1 MLISVNHIY
10 FHFSSFYCFH
20 IMSCFLVTILN
31 SIGSVLTCPVL
42 SCPVLLCTV
51 HSLTFLFFFFCFS
64 SFSFRLSSPF
74 DSNLLCRFIPSL
86 LYSSPFSFS
95 PTLLSLNPSLL
106 PSFFSS
112 YLIFHHE
119 CHSLPLL
126 F

>member
-10 FHFSSFYCFH
+10 SHFSSFYCFH

-31 SIGSVLTCPVL
+31 SLLFCSDLYCTVLYCPVL

-64 SFSFRLSSPF
+64 SFSFRLSSHF

-86 LYSSPFSFS
+86 ICSDIFYFYLFFK
-95 PTLLSLNPSLL
+95 LSV
-106 PSFFSS
+106 
-112 YLIFHHE
+112 
-119 CHSLPLL
+119 HSQHLRLGTIKGDL
-126 F
+126 